1 MESITTQ
8 HRRSTSLVGLLA
20 AGSLAFS
27 AVAFAPSAG
36 AAKWDGNVGP
46 LIKDSRQQLK
56 TLSDK
61 KVNKWFGVP
70 KKYAHEFGPA
80 AVNALATTTDATKA
94 RQLGKVQVIYNV
106 DWPKM
111 KVAPAATLTVQYRN
125 GTFKKFVP
133 VDSPF
138 IGSFGFAVPKLELPE
153 AVKKANKY
161 RKNHPAKIPA
171 EYVLDGAQLQKAD
184 APPPTLEKLRW
195 VVTYL
200 NPDDD
205 RVHQV
210 LVYMNGKV
218 EFGV

>member
-1 MESITTQ
+1 MNDVISTRF
-8 HRRSTSLVGLLA
+8 RRGSAVVGLFA
-20 AGSLAFS
+20 AGSLAF
-27 AVAFAPSAG
+27 AALAFAPSAD

-46 LIKDSRQQLK
+46 LIKDSRLQLA

-70 KKYAHEFGPA
+70 KRYAHDCTPA
-80 AVNALATTTDATKA
+80 AVNALPTVQDPTKA
-94 RQLGKVQVIYNV
+94 KQLGKVQVIYNV
-106 DWPKM
+106 IWPKM
-111 KVAPAATLTVQYRN
+111 KNPPSATLTVLYRN
-125 GTFKKFVP
+125 GVFKKFVP
-133 VDSPF
+133 VEDPF
-138 IGSFGFAVPKLELPE
+138 IGSFGFRVPKLDLPV

-161 RKNHPAKIPA
+161 RKNHPAKIPP

-200 NPDDD
+200 NEDD
-205 RVHQV
+205 RLHQV

-218 EFGV
+218 EFGA